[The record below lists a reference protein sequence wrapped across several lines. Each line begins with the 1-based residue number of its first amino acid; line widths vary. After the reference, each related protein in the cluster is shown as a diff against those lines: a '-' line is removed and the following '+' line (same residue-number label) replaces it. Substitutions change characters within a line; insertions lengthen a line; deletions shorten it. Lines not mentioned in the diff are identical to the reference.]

1 MTDAGGAPLA
11 ATAKNRTDRDRL
23 MLQSITTVRSLLVGQ
38 GIELRRLSQV
48 KILSRDPTTIEVE
61 EGGYAVLFRFGVVVL
76 FNVAALAE
84 ASFLQRLR
92 DFVIEP
98 YDSLTVESLDIEV
111 VPDAAERL
119 EEGRLIL
126 PEADLPLLQVVA
138 DILAKSLVLDDYEK
152 RAAGAFDRI
161 EPLAERMQSGG
172 RLPRQVNELLGHV
185 GEILQIQHRMVG
197 RAQVGEKPDI
207 LWDHPELERIWKRL
221 ENEYEIGERQ
231 IALERKLDLIS
242 NTAETLLG
250 LLQDRRTLRVE
261 WYIVILI
268 VVEIVLTLYEL
279 FFRHAE

>member
-1 MTDAGGAPLA
+1 
-11 ATAKNRTDRDRL
+11 
-23 MLQSITTVRSLLVGQ
+23 MLQSTTTVRSFLIGQ

-61 EGGYAVLFRFGVVVL
+61 KDGYAVLFRFGVVVL
-76 FNVAALAE
+76 FNVSALGE
-84 ASFLQRLR
+84 ASFLQLLR
-92 DFVIEP
+92 DFVLEP
-98 YDSLTVESLDIEV
+98 FDNLTVESLDIEV
-111 VPDAAERL
+111 IPDATERL

-126 PEADLPLLQVVA
+126 PVAELPLLQVVA
-138 DILAKSLVLDDYEK
+138 DILAKSLVLEDYEQ
-152 RAAGAFDRI
+152 RTAGAFDRI
-161 EPLAERMQSGG
+161 EPLAGRMRSRG
-172 RLPRQVNELLGHV
+172 RLPRQANELLGHI

-242 NTAETLLG
+242 GTAETLLG

-268 VVEIVLTLYEL
+268 VIEIVLMAYEL
-279 FFRHAE
+279 FFRHV

>member
-1 MTDAGGAPLA
+1 
-11 ATAKNRTDRDRL
+11 

-38 GIELRRLSQV
+38 GIELRRLHQV

-172 RLPRQVNELLGHV
+172 RLPRQVNELLRHV

>member
-1 MTDAGGAPLA
+1 
-11 ATAKNRTDRDRL
+11 

-172 RLPRQVNELLGHV
+172 RLPRQVNELLRHI